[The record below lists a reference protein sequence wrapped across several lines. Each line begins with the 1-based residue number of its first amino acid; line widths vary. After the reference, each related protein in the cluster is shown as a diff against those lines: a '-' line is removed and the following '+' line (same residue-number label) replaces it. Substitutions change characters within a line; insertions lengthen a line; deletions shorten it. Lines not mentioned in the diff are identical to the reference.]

1 MNMQEFFEI
10 ARKIL
15 AEQLDIDLED
25 ISMETTFEEIDAD
38 SIDIV
43 EMIMALE
50 DIYDLEFPEEDLEDY
65 PSMGLLIKALYTYWQ
80 QIKNDQ

>member
-1 MNMQEFFEI
+1 MEEFFAL

-15 AEQLDIDLED
+15 AEQMDIEPET
-25 ISMETTFEEIDAD
+25 ISMETTFEDLDAD

-50 DIYDLEFPEEDLEDY
+50 DIYDVEFPEDEKKDYATFGALVTDLYEY
-65 PSMGLLIKALYTYWQ
+65 LE
-80 QIKNDQ
+80 QIKNA

>member
-1 MNMQEFFEI
+1 MQEFYEL

-15 AEQLDIDLED
+15 AEQLEVDIES
-25 ISMETTFEEIDAD
+25 IGMETTFEALEAD

-50 DIYDLEFPEEDLEDY
+50 DIYHVEFPEEELEDF
-65 PSMGLLIKALYTYWQ
+65 PTFGSLITALYQYLQ
-80 QIKNDQ
+80 EVSK